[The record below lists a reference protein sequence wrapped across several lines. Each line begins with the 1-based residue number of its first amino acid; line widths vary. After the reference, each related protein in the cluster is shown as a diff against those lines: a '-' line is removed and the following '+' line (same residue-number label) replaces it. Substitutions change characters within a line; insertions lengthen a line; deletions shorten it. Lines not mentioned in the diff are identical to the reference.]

1 LKLNSNSNLN
11 LEEKKKENRKI
22 KRKRIK
28 SLPGPDCTIS
38 AHLPKPHLSPRRPNP
53 RRSAPTP
60 WARLSVSR
68 ACEVVADA
76 WSRGHESPIRSS
88 PLLRGPVLSDSPQ
101 PNRGSPV
108 DLPPRAQRPTAS
120 RASRCGPSTG
130 QAPHHPTISI
140 APSGFV
146 TVFHLIHP
154 RIERRHQCHGRESPP
169 PLMRSTSTD
178 AADYYT
184 NTELGSKSPAIS
196 F

>member
-28 SLPGPDCTIS
+28 SLPRPDCTIS

-76 WSRGHESPIRSS
+76 WSRGHESPICSS
-88 PLLRGPVLSDSPQ
+88 PLLRGPVLSGSPQ

-108 DLPPRAQRPTAS
+108 DLPRELNVLPRL
-120 RASRCGPSTG
+120 
-130 QAPHHPTISI
+130 APPIAAHLPGKHPTTRLQVSCRRDTSPFSTLSTPESS
-140 APSGFV
+140 AATSV
-146 TVFHLIHP
+146 TVA
-154 RIERRHQCHGRESPP
+154 RVRRH
-169 PLMRSTSTD
+169 
-178 AADYYT
+178 
-184 NTELGSKSPAIS
+184 
-196 F
+196 